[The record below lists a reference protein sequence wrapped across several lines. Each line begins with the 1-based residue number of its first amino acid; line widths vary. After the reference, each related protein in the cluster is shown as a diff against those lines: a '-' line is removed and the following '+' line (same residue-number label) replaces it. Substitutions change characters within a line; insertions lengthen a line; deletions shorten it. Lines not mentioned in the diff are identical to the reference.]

1 MGNNEYWDE
10 DDFENRMADDEDME
24 GENEMEFNDP
34 GEWITIGQLVCCLDT
49 GDEENEV
56 KIQIVFPEEDWDN
69 YDTVRVSSPL
79 LIKFYN
85 EWINCMGVED
95 GIIRVGLVA

>member
-1 MGNNEYWDE
+1 MGNNGYWDE
-10 DDFENRMADDEDME
+10 DDLAERMADDEDEE
-24 GENEMEFNDP
+24 GGFVMDEC
-34 GEWITIGQLVCCLDT
+34 ITVGQLVCCLDT

-79 LIKFYN
+79 LIRFYN
-85 EWINCMGVED
+85 EWINCMGDED